1 MKKLSFLL
9 STLAVLTLFGGQAM
23 ADSDPFGC
31 SIEITYKGQNF
42 KGYDDGKTEEDALYE
57 AKDEACD
64 RACFTDACEHDCMLN
79 ATVKNHE
86 CGPKNRVIFRGN
98 TPKPHAAAPNQPS
111 AAPNPPSAAP
121 NPPSAAPNPHA
132 AYLAS
137 AKLKYDCRVTL
148 RYDGREYDGIDNG
161 DYMEKAVHEAVEEA
175 CEAACFGRSRHK
187 QCEYACLA
195 QPEILRTE
203 CFDQNDQRVK

>member
-9 STLAVLTLFGGQAM
+9 STLAVLTLFGGQAL
-23 ADSDPFGC
+23 ADYDPFAC
-31 SIEITYKGQNF
+31 SVEITYNGQNF
-42 KGYDDGKTEEDALYE
+42 KGYDDGKTEDEALYE

-79 ATVKNHE
+79 ATVKNHT
-86 CGPKNRVIFRGN
+86 CGLKNDRV
-98 TPKPHAAAPNQPS
+98 APRAGLTGASQPRQP
-111 AAPNPPSAAP
+111 APPQPTSAAP

-137 AKLKYDCRVTL
+137 AKLKYACRVTL
-148 RYDGREYDGIDNG
+148 RYDGREYDGVDNG

-175 CEAACFGRSRHK
+175 CEAACLGRSGHK
-187 QCEYACLA
+187 QCEHACLA

-203 CFDQNDQRVK
+203 CFDQNDQRIK